1 MSKKPALVFL
11 IAFALWIVS
20 GFISVEFFGLL
31 TVFYFIAL
39 VVLLFRLIIQAI
51 KKPRS
56 KATAKK
62 ATAAARSE
70 DALVFPYEYDGKTMA
85 YQYEDVGVYVP
96 HVNEIAGIKKGQIAI
111 LESEPENEYDPGAVA
126 VYASSAI
133 YAGRMTRIGYLYR
146 GTLQRMANDWL
157 KRDDPIFAQFSYVN
171 MNAAIPGKDG
181 VKINIVFY
189 E

>member
-1 MSKKPALVFL
+1 MSKKPVFVFL

-20 GFISVEFFGLL
+20 GFISVELFAFL
-31 TVFYFIAL
+31 TLFYMIAL
-39 VVLLFRLIIQAI
+39 IVLLFRYVIRAI

-96 HVNEIAGIKKGQIAI
+96 HISEIAGIKKGQTAI

-157 KRDDPIFAQFSYVN
+157 KRDDPIFVQFSYIN
-171 MNAAIPGKDG
+171 TNAAIPEKDS
-181 VKINIVFY
+181 VKVNMVFY

>member
-1 MSKKPALVFL
+1 MSKKPVFVFL

-20 GFISVEFFGLL
+20 GFISVEFFAFL
-31 TVFYFIAL
+31 TMFYLVAL
-39 VVLLFRLIIQAI
+39 VVLLFRLIIRAI

-62 ATAAARSE
+62 TTSAARSE

-96 HVNEIAGIKKGQIAI
+96 HISEIAGIKKGQTAI
-111 LESEPENEYDPGAVA
+111 LENEPENEYDPGAVA
-126 VYASSAI
+126 VYAKSAI
-133 YAGRMTRIGYLYR
+133 HSGRMTRIGYLYR

-157 KRDDPIFAQFSYVN
+157 KRDEPIFVQFSYVN
-171 MNAAIPGKDG
+171 MNAAIPDKDG